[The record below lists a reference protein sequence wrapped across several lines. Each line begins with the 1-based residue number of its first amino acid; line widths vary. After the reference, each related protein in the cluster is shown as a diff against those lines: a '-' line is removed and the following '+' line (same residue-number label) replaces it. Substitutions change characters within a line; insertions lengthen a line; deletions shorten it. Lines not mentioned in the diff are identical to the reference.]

1 MHSIEQLRDVFEY
14 SETSPSGVLRKS
26 TGKRAGSKHHSG
38 RWNLIYDGKNY
49 QVHRLVWALVH
60 GSWPLNQIDHMN
72 GDPLDNRIENLRD
85 VDGSTNMRNRR
96 SKGYYY
102 HKLSG
107 KYQVQLH
114 VQGSWRN
121 MGLFAD
127 EELAQLVA
135 EEAKIKYH
143 NNPPVYQV

>member
-1 MHSIEQLRDVFEY
+1 
-14 SETSPSGVLRKS
+14 
-26 TGKRAGSKHHSG
+26 
-38 RWNLIYDGKNY
+38 
-49 QVHRLVWALVH
+49 
-60 GSWPLNQIDHMN
+60 MN

-107 KYQVQLH
+107 KYRVQLH
-114 VQGSWRN
+114 VQGRWCN